1 MVPALHLFA
10 KPSRQTA
17 AQASAAGKELA
28 MKWLLFVFGL
38 TVLAT
43 LSGCC
48 QGGGLFSQGGYGTS
62 YYPANYYAAPA
73 ASYTSNP
80 CACQ

>member
-1 MVPALHLFA
+1 
-10 KPSRQTA
+10 
-17 AQASAAGKELA
+17 
-28 MKWLLFVFGL
+28 MKWLLITFGL
-38 TVLAT
+38 TVLAS

-48 QGGGLFSQGGYGTS
+48 QGGGLFGQGSGTS

-73 ASYTSNP
+73 ATYTSNP